1 MTLRHLTRTLR
12 WLLDAEDAVARVTG
26 DTVRILSNSDTAA
39 LTNLISKQPVT
50 SGYVQS
56 ILDTG
61 RRAGPIGGFARGIFL
76 GIFDPVHPG
85 QLLAACWAGANIVP
99 VTDDP
104 DYGAYFGQALVALD
118 EHFGSIFGPQPAVT
132 GVWDAL
138 QHGRQTAR
146 EIRKNQ
152 PFMTITEHSSVLD
165 NPNVRTATEADYNLV
180 LPASVAMFTEELG
193 YSPLADGS
201 NGYRLRVRQLIAKGH
216 TMIETD
222 QQAVRFKA
230 DFGIVTS
237 DAIQIQGVWL
247 RPDARGQG
255 RAAPAMASVVNR
267 ALKLVPVVSL
277 YVNDYNTA
285 AIRTYER
292 VGFATVDRFATVLF

>member
-1 MTLRHLTRTLR
+1 
-12 WLLDAEDAVARVTG
+12 LDAEDAVARATG
-26 DTVRILSNSDTAA
+26 DTVRILANSDTAA
-39 LTNLISKQPVT
+39 LGKLVSKQPIT
-50 SGYVQS
+50 SAYVQS

-76 GIFDPVHPG
+76 GIFDPAQPG

-99 VTDDP
+99 ITNDLEH
-104 DYGAYFGQALVALD
+104 GAYFGQALVALD

-132 GVWDAL
+132 GVWESLPQSL
-138 QHGRQTAR
+138 QFAVELRIVQLS
-146 EIRKNQ
+146 
-152 PFMTITEHSSVLD
+152 MTSTDLSSVLVY
-165 NPNVRTATEADYNLV
+165 PIIRTATVSYYHLV
-180 LPASVAMFTEELG
+180 LHASASMSTEHLG
-193 YSPLADGS
+193 YSPLAVCS

-216 TMIETD
+216 TMIEAD
-222 QQAVRFKA
+222 QETVRFKA

-237 DAIQIQGVWL
+237 EMIQIQGVWI

-267 ALKLVPVVSL
+267 ALKLVPIVSL

-285 AIRTYER
+285 AIRTYEH
-292 VGFATVDRFATVLF
+292 VGFAT

>member
-1 MTLRHLTRTLR
+1 MRHLTRTLR
-12 WLLDAEDAVARVTG
+12 WLLDAEHAVAAATG
-26 DTVRILSNSDTAA
+26 DTVRILANSDTAA
-39 LTNLISKQPVT
+39 LGKLVSQQAVTNA
-50 SGYVQS
+50 YVQS

-76 GIFDPVHPG
+76 GIFDPAQPG
-85 QLLAACWAGANIVP
+85 QLVGACWAGANIVP
-99 VTDDP
+99 VTKEP
-104 DYGAYFGQALVALD
+104 EHGVYFGQALVALD
-118 EHFGSIFGPQPAVT
+118 EYFGSIFGPQPAVE
-132 GVWDAL
+132 GIWEAL
-138 QHGRQTAR
+138 QHGRQSAR

-152 PFMTITEHSSVLD
+152 PFMTLTEHSSVLD
-165 NPNVRTATEADYNLV
+165 NPNIRTATEADYEAV

-222 QQAVRFKA
+222 QHTVRFKA

-237 DAIQIQGVWL
+237 DAIQVQGVWL
-247 RPDARGQG
+247 HPEARGQG

-277 YVNDYNTA
+277 YVNDFNTA
-285 AIRTYER
+285 AIKTYQR
-292 VGFATVDRFATVLF
+292 VGFSTVDRFATVLF

>member
-1 MTLRHLTRTLR
+1 MRHLTRTLR
-12 WLLDAEDAVARVTG
+12 WLLNAEHAVASATG
-26 DTVRILSNSDTAA
+26 DTVRILANSDTAA
-39 LTNLISKQPVT
+39 LSQLVSTQPVT
-50 SGYVQS
+50 NAYVQS

-76 GIFDPVHPG
+76 GIFDPAQPG
-85 QLLAACWAGANIVP
+85 QLVAACWAGANIVP
-99 VTDDP
+99 VTNKP
-104 DYGAYFGQALVALD
+104 EHGAYLGQALMALD

-132 GVWDAL
+132 GIWEAL
-138 QHGRQTAR
+138 QHGRQSAR

-152 PFMTITEHSSVLD
+152 PFMTITEHSSARD
-165 NPNVRTATEADYNLV
+165 NPNIRTATEGDYDVV

-201 NGYRLRVRQLIAKGH
+201 NGYRLRVRQLIARGH

-222 QQAVRFKA
+222 QETVRFKA

-237 DAIQIQGVWL
+237 NAIQIQGVWIH
-247 RPDARGQG
+247 PDARGQG
-255 RAAPAMASVVNR
+255 RAVPAMASVVNR

-285 AIRTYER
+285 AIKTYQR